1 MSSNSHPIDL
11 YIEAQD
17 SLREGD
23 EEAAAQKLSEALGSE
38 KPTQPIRNAV
48 GKFLTPGTYP
58 HDIALRLL
66 EAVLRRR
73 LK

>member
-11 YIEAQD
+11 YTEAQD
-17 SLREGD
+17 SLRKGD
-23 EEAAAQKLSEALGSE
+23 EEVAAQKLSQALGSE
-38 KPTQPIRNAV
+38 KTTQPIRNAV

-73 LK
+73 R